1 MLDTP
6 TINHAFLNKK
16 DKKMDKIIKYI
27 AMGIIALVMY
37 FTWYGIKANDIQWIM
52 QQDLREIRL
61 RPIGE
66 TGFSQVEL
74 TYYYGIVDFYVR
86 AGIYP
91 NNYNN
96 YDLGV
101 LIKKAKETR

>member
-1 MLDTP
+1 
-6 TINHAFLNKK
+6 
-16 DKKMDKIIKYI
+16 MDKIIKYI
-27 AMGIIALVMY
+27 AMGIIALATF

-52 QQDLREIRL
+52 KQDLREIRL

-74 TYYYGIVDFYVR
+74 VYYYGIVDFYVR

-91 NNYNN
+91 NNYNR
-96 YDLGV
+96 YKIER
-101 LIKKAKETR
+101 LIQKAKEQI